1 VTALLASV
9 QTQADAAPVPWP
21 LVVIALAAVV
31 LAVALIWLPDMTETW
46 RRARA
51 LTDSQPEPTV
61 PRRLTAR
68 NSRLPRQEQRTP

>member
-9 QTQADAAPVPWP
+9 QTQADTAPVPWP
-21 LVVIALAAVV
+21 LVVIAVVAVV
-31 LAVALIWLPDMTETW
+31 LAVAPIWLPDLTETW

-61 PRRLTAR
+61 PRRLADR
-68 NSRLPRQEQRTP
+68 NSRPRQEQRTP